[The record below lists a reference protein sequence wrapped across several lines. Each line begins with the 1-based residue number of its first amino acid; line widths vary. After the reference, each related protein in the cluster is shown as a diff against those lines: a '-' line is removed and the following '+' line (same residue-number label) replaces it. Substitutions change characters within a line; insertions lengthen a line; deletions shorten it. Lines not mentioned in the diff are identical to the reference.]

1 MSEEHQQ
8 DPLQPELNLISLAEA
23 AQRYGLAHGYV
34 RRLIRERKLWGRK
47 IGRNWV
53 TTDEAMK
60 AYLATERR
68 PGPK

>member
-1 MSEEHQQ
+1 MSNEPQQ
-8 DPLQPELNLISLAEA
+8 YSLQPELNLISLAEA
-23 AQRYGLAHGYV
+23 AQRYGLAHGYL
-34 RRLIRERKLWGRK
+34 RRLIREQKIWGRK

-53 TTDEAMK
+53 TTDEAVK

>member
-1 MSEEHQQ
+1 MSEERQQ

-23 AQRYGLAHGYV
+23 AQRYGLAHGYL
-34 RRLIRERKLWGRK
+34 RRLLREGKLWGRK